1 MATSLTSK
9 TRTSR
14 LPRLWTYY
22 VAIAVDI
29 ILLYVLNNLIYMN
42 ISGLNSDRFISC
54 LWAINL
60 ALTAGIIG
68 NFVLLL
74 YRPLWYYHFT
84 QMILNFLLIL
94 AFFVVYRWFPF
105 NIDSDSAQRIVNI
118 VLILI
123 MMGTGIGALV
133 ELVKFVIAFFIREK
147 PTIHPAVP
155 LTLEAPQDTILLSPS
170 SALPVGIP
178 DFTPEGPTQA
188 KSSESQ
194 KPVEVPP
201 SSGSTTPE
209 TGTAIQQERP
219 ASQPAIMPPEVTPPT
234 SPESS
239 SLQPPPAAPQE
250 GPVQNTSFKK
260 S

>member
-1 MATSLTSK
+1 MDTATVPKKK
-9 TRTSR
+9 TTGM
-14 LPRLWTYY
+14 PRLWTYY

-68 NFVLLL
+68 NFVFLL

-84 QMILNFLLIL
+84 QMILNFLMIV

-105 NIDSDSAQRIVNI
+105 NIDSDSAQRIVKI

-123 MMGTGIGALV
+123 MAGTGVGALI

-147 PTIHPAVP
+147 TTIPPAIP
-155 LTLEAPQDTILLSPS
+155 STPEAPQDTILLSPG
-170 SALPVGIP
+170 SALPIGIP
-178 DFTPEGPTQA
+178 DHTSERRAQ
-188 KSSESQ
+188 SESPDSQ
-194 KPVEVPP
+194 K
-201 SSGSTTPE
+201 
-209 TGTAIQQERP
+209 
-219 ASQPAIMPPEVTPPT
+219 
-234 SPESS
+234 SPGASS
-239 SLQPPPAAPQE
+239 S
-250 GPVQNTSFKK
+250 S
-260 S
+260 SS